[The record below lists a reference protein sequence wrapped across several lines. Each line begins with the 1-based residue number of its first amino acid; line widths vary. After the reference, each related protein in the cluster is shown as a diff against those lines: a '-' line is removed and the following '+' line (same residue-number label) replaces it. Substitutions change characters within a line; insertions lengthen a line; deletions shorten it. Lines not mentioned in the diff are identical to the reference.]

1 MKQDAFVKRHAGDWD
16 RFERWLAQAGLKQP
30 PETVQQE
37 APDIPHL
44 YRRLCHHLALARSRH
59 YSAHLVD
66 RLERL
71 VLAGHQRLYQARR
84 ASLAAVAEFV
94 GRRFPARV
102 RAEWRLVLLAALVFY
117 VPLAGTFAAAWHD
130 PDFVYSLM
138 APEQVARFE
147 LMYSD
152 EGQKKLGRLRASD
165 DDFAMFGFYI
175 RNNIGIG
182 FQTFAGG
189 VFAGLGSLFFL
200 AANGLFI
207 GVVGGHLV
215 QAGHA
220 ENFFS
225 FVAGHSALEL
235 TAIVLCGA
243 AGLRLGAALVRPG
256 PLSRRDALRLAARPS
271 LEMVYGAALMLVGAA
286 FIEAFWSSTQAIPP
300 AVKYGVGLAGW
311 GVLLLYF
318 LLAGRGRAA

>member
-1 MKQDAFVKRHAGDWD
+1 
-16 RFERWLAQAGLKQP
+16 
-30 PETVQQE
+30 
-37 APDIPHL
+37 
-44 YRRLCHHLALARSRH
+44 
-59 YSAHLVD
+59 
-66 RLERL
+66 
-71 VLAGHQRLYQARR
+71 AGHQRLYQARR

-243 AGLRLGAALVRPG
+243 AGLRL
-256 PLSRRDALRLAARPS
+256 AARPS